1 MDTLLFAGAYYGAGV
16 YLSSRS
22 RFPSA
27 PSFPLSDKLVHGLIF
42 AGFGLVLLWGWR
54 RALPDA
60 ATAWTATAVVG
71 VLEAVLDEV
80 HQIFV
85 PLRQADPADVLA
97 DVIGISAALAVAVLF
112 LRLRHRREAAREDD
126 RAA

>member
-1 MDTLLFAGAYYGAGV
+1 MKPSLGAPRRWAPLLFAGAYYGAIF

-42 AGFGLVLLWGWR
+42 AGFGLVLLWSWR
-54 RALPDA
+54 RVLPDA
-60 ATAWTATAVVG
+60 ATAWTATAVTG
-71 VLEAVLDEV
+71 VLGAILDEV

-97 DVIGISAALAVAVLF
+97 DILGIAAALLIAAWVRRRRR
-112 LRLRHRREAAREDD
+112 RL
-126 RAA
+126 